1 MGNRGQVAIKGQGKG
16 RVYLY
21 THWSGGELIDTVR
34 RAMARRVRWED
45 AEYLTRIIFCEM
57 VKGNETAETGFGIG
71 LSKHGDSNNPL
82 IVVDV
87 ATQTVKI
94 GRSIPRS
101 FAEFVDPII

>member
-1 MGNRGQVAIKGQGKG
+1 
-16 RVYLY
+16 
-21 THWSGGELIDTVR
+21 
-34 RAMARRVRWED
+34 MARRVRWED

-87 ATQTVKI
+87 ATQTVKV
-94 GRSIPRS
+94 GRKQWS
-101 FAEFVDPII
+101 FAFFADNEVSKSG